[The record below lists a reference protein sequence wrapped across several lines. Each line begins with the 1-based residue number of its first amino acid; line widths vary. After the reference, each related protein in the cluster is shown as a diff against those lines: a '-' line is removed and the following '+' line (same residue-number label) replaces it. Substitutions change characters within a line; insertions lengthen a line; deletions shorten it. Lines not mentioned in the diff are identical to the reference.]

1 MEGSREALASKTLTL
16 IVLGVLPGVVR
27 SLFDLGFHVDGL
39 DFISDFVWEQ
49 SGNIRLRANK

>member
-39 DFISDFVWEQ
+39 DFISDFV
-49 SGNIRLRANK
+49 